1 MILFLNGNLDA
12 VLGKLDDAIGL
23 LKPTQITEAGYRL
36 YDDAAL
42 ERLYLILLFRELEFP
57 LKDIQAILDAPD
69 FDRNRILEQQVEMLK
84 AKAAH
89 LQNLIHLA
97 NGIKLTGVKNLKFKN
112 WDPKK
117 IDEYSAQAETLYGKT
132 EAWKEYSE
140 KAKGRSKGQEQALG
154 DGIMELFTKL
164 GSMKELAPESAEVQD
179 WVMALQSYITEHFYT
194 CTPQILRGLG
204 QMYIAGD
211 EMTDNID
218 RAGGEGTARETQRRL
233 QEANLLHTGPGSVI
247 LESSLPTRENLERM
261 ANLLHKNDK

>member
-1 MILFLNGNLDA
+1 MKTVTEIAQLAHISVRTLHHY
-12 VLGKLDDAIGL
+12 DAIGL
-23 LKPTQITEAGYRL
+23 LKPTVLTEAGYRL

-69 FDRNRILEQQVEMLK
+69 FDRNRILAQQVEMLK

-132 EAWKEYSE
+132 DAWQEYQQKS
-140 KAKGRSKGQEQALG
+140 KGRSKGQEQALG
-154 DGIMELFTKL
+154 EGILELFTKL
-164 GSMKELAPESAEVQD
+164 GAMKEMSPESSEVQS
-179 WVMALQSYITEHFYT
+179 WVQQLQSYITEHFYN
-194 CTPQILRGLG
+194 CTPQILMGLG
-204 QMYIAGD
+204 EMYAGGGS
-211 EMTDNID
+211 MTENID
-218 RAGGEGTARETQRRL
+218 AAGGKGTGEFAREAIRHYCQ
-233 QEANLLHTGPGSVI
+233 
-247 LESSLPTRENLERM
+247 
-261 ANLLHKNDK
+261 

>member
-1 MILFLNGNLDA
+1 MKTVTEIAQQAHISVRTLHHY
-12 VLGKLDDAIGL
+12 DAIGL
-23 LKPTQITEAGYRL
+23 LKPTEITEAGYRL

-132 EAWKEYSE
+132 NAWQEYQQKS
-140 KAKGRSKGQEQALG
+140 KNRSKGQEQALG
-154 DGIMELFTKL
+154 DGILQLFTKL
-164 GSMKELAPESAEVQD
+164 GAMKEQSPDSPEVQS
-179 WVMALQSYITEHFYT
+179 WVQQLQAYITEHFYN
-194 CTPQILRGLG
+194 CTPQILQGLG
-204 QMYIAGD
+204 EMYAGGGS
-211 EMTDNID
+211 MTENID
-218 RAGGEGTARETQRRL
+218 AAGGKGTGEFAREAIR
-233 QEANLLHTGPGSVI
+233 I
-247 LESSLPTRENLERM
+247 FC
-261 ANLLHKNDK
+261 K

>member
-1 MILFLNGNLDA
+1 MKTVTEIAQLAHISVRTLHHY
-12 VLGKLDDAIGL
+12 DAIGL
-23 LKPTQITEAGYRL
+23 LKPTEITEAGYRL

-117 IDEYSAQAETLYGKT
+117 IDEYSAQAENLYGKT
-132 EAWKEYSE
+132 DAWQEYQKKS
-140 KAKGRSKGQEQALG
+140 KGRSKGQEQALG
-154 DGIMELFTKL
+154 EGILELFTKL
-164 GSMKELAPESAEVQD
+164 GAMKEMSPESSEVQS
-179 WVMALQSYITEHFYT
+179 WVQQLQSYITEHFYN
-194 CTPQILRGLG
+194 CTPQILMGLG
-204 QMYIAGD
+204 EMYAGGGS
-211 EMTDNID
+211 MTENID
-218 RAGGEGTARETQRRL
+218 AAGGKGTGEFAREAIR
-233 QEANLLHTGPGSVI
+233 HYC
-247 LESSLPTRENLERM
+247 
-261 ANLLHKNDK
+261 K